1 MLDSVED
8 QAASAGDDLQA
19 ETSYD
24 LEDAAE
30 PQDKTEEKS
39 EKAQETEKEDKS
51 SDYAKQRKSDKQWQ
65 TNSEKA
71 QKLDKLLEALGVS
84 KEESKETDPV
94 KLLQEKLE
102 ANEKEVQ
109 TIKDDSL
116 RKDFERE
123 VPAVKSEKYTEEWT
137 KACKD
142 KRDPDHKY
150 HKLSYEEVWK
160 IIKRDDPKVQQTR
173 RELEKSESNPFKGT
187 VHAMSTQVQDGGD
200 DLNSATQALMMEE
213 LGYKKEDFA

>member
-19 ETSYD
+19 KASYD

-30 PQDKTEEKS
+30 SEEKTEGKS
-39 EKAQETEKEDKS
+39 EEKKEESKDRS
-51 SDYAKQRKSDKQWQ
+51 SDYAKQRKSDKEWQ
-65 TNSEKA
+65 RNSEKA

-84 KEESKETDPV
+84 EEESKETDPV
-94 KLLQEKLE
+94 KLLQAKLE

-123 VPAVKSEKYTEEWT
+123 VPAVKSEKYAEEWT

-173 RELEKSESNPFKGT
+173 RELEKSESNPFKGS
-187 VHAMSTQVQDGGD
+187 VHAMGTQVQDSGD
-200 DLNSATQALMMEE
+200 DLNSATQALMVEE